1 MKFSK
6 LTKREEEIM
15 SILWNNDEPISAND
29 IVNASN
35 GISLNTVQQTLH
47 KLLEVNY
54 IHVSSV
60 GMNKKSLTRLFRP
73 SIDEAD
79 YFSVFINK
87 SAYAKLASYFIKQSD
102 SEETLEELSNLIA
115 KRRAE
120 LKE

>member
-6 LTKREEEIM
+6 LTKREEETM
-15 SILWNNDEPISAND
+15 SILWNNDEPMSAND

-60 GMNKKSLTRLFRP
+60 GMNKKSLTRR
-73 SIDEAD
+73 
-79 YFSVFINK
+79 
-87 SAYAKLASYFIKQSD
+87 IK
-102 SEETLEELSNLIA
+102 
-115 KRRAE
+115 
-120 LKE
+120 